1 MKFITNFLFLL
12 LFLSSSNSYSEI
24 IKKINIDGLNS
35 ISRGTVLSYI
45 PFEVNDDIS
54 KENIQTIFNQLKDTN
69 FFSDLSVQLTQDG
82 LLNIS
87 LIENPTISY
96 VELNGFSDGDI
107 LNEETVEKIL
117 TNFKLTAGQIY
128 DPNKLGSLVNDIS
141 NLYAVNGYYQASVM
155 PNTKIDSKNRIGIV
169 IDISEGERA
178 LINSM
183 KINGLSFFEEEEL
196 LDLFEIGEPDFFIL
210 NYFTK
215 KDQFSKL
222 EFDSG
227 IEKIKSKYLNEGFL
241 DVAIAASNTEYNKK
255 QNNID
260 IVISIDE
267 GEVYKLK
274 SIVFNEDLSLAEKN
288 HLESFFEIRSNDP
301 FKRNLIVK
309 GVKSVGDFYQNKGY
323 AKARISSKADILEG
337 NLVNISILINLFD
350 KTYINRIEI
359 SGNNRTQDDVI
370 RRKLM
375 LLEGQAYSKKE
386 LDESIKSIKRLGYFS
401 QVDYEL
407 KFLNNSPD
415 KADLL
420 ISVIESKTGEFSVGL
435 SHSNSTGAAVNAG
448 ISQSNILG
456 TGNTL
461 NAKFSNSEAIKET
474 SVYFKDPYFN
484 DFGHSIS
491 YGFFSKSLDASNL
504 STSSYL
510 IDENGLIFGYGVPL
524 TSESDI
530 FAEFKI
536 SNIDLT
542 CGANLLIY
550 ESNECQSNDDLDTL
564 LSLSYNSNN
573 LNDFYSPTE
582 GSSTS
587 ITSLIALPLGDFK
600 YATLGLN
607 KKSYTPINERL
618 TLKLSG
624 RAKFAAAYAG
634 DEVPFHKRFFE
645 GGTSSIRGFDF
656 NSLGS
661 KYPDNEPKG
670 GEFSIVSSAG
680 VSSPID
686 FLGVDNS
693 NIKIFGFVDAGT
705 ISDKVSDFRVE
716 DLRVSSGFGFNW
728 NTPIGPLGIHLAK
741 PLVKKNGDTLETFSF
756 NLGSKF

>member
-1 MKFITNFLFLL
+1 
-12 LFLSSSNSYSEI
+12 
-24 IKKINIDGLNS
+24 
-35 ISRGTVLSYI
+35 
-45 PFEVNDDIS
+45 
-54 KENIQTIFNQLKDTN
+54 
-69 FFSDLSVQLTQDG
+69 
-82 LLNIS
+82 
-87 LIENPTISY
+87 
-96 VELNGFSDGDI
+96 LNGFSDGDI

>member
-45 PFEVNDDIS
+45 PFEVDDDIS

-69 FFSDLSVQLTQDG
+69 FFSDISVQLTQDG

-96 VELNGFSDGDI
+96 VELNGYSDGDI
-107 LNEETVEKIL
+107 LSEETVEKIL
-117 TNFKLTAGQIY
+117 TNFKLTAGQIF
-128 DPNKLGSLVNDIS
+128 DPKKLESLVNDIS
-141 NLYAVNGYYQASVM
+141 NLYATNGYYQATVV
-155 PNTKIDSKNRIGIV
+155 PDTKIDSKNRIGIV

-178 LINSM
+178 VINSL

-241 DVAIAASNTEYNKK
+241 DVAIAASDTKYNKK

-274 SIVFNEDLSLAEKN
+274 SIIFNEDLSLAEKN

-323 AKARISSKADILEG
+323 AKARVSSKADILDG
-337 NLVNISILINLFD
+337 NLINISILINLFD
-350 KTYINRIEI
+350 KTYLNRIEI

-370 RRKLM
+370 RRKLK
-375 LLEGQAYSKKE
+375 LLEGQLYTKKE
-386 LDESIKSIKRLGYFS
+386 LDDSIKAIKRLGYFS
-401 QVDYEL
+401 EVDYEL
-407 KFLNNSPD
+407 KFLNNSSD

-420 ISVIESKTGEFSVGL
+420 ISVIETKTGEFSVGL
-435 SHSNSTGAAVNAG
+435 SHSNTTGAAINAG
-448 ISQSNILG
+448 ISQANILG

-461 NAKFSNSEAIKET
+461 NAKLSNSEAVEEA
-474 SVYFKDPYFN
+474 SLYFKNPYFN
-484 DFGHSIS
+484 NNGHSIG
-491 YGFFSKSLDASNL
+491 YGFFSKSLNASNL

-510 IDENGLIFGYGVPL
+510 IDENGFNVGYGIPL
-524 TSESDI
+524 SSDSDI
-530 FAEFKI
+530 FAEFRL
-536 SNIDLT
+536 SSIDLT
-542 CGANLLIY
+542 CGLNLATY
-550 ESNECQSNDDLDTL
+550 ESKECSSKDDLETQVNF
-564 LSLSYNSNN
+564 SYNKNN
-573 LNDFYSPTE
+573 LNDFFSPSE
-582 GSSTS
+582 GTDTS
-587 ITSLIALPLGDFK
+587 ITSTLALPPGDFQYFK
-600 YATLGLN
+600 L
-607 KKSYTPINERL
+607 KFDKRSYFPINEKL

-624 RAKFAAAYAG
+624 RTSFASSYG
-634 DEVPFHKRFFE
+634 DDELPFYQRFFE
-645 GGTSSIRGFDF
+645 GGTSSVRGFDF
-656 NSLGS
+656 NSLGA

-670 GEFSIVSSAG
+670 GEFSIISSAG
-680 VSSPID
+680 VSSPVD
-686 FLGVDNS
+686 FLGIDNE

-705 ISDKVSDFRVE
+705 ISEKLSNTKVD
-716 DLRVSSGFGFNW
+716 DLRVSSGVGFNW
-728 NTPIGPLGIHLAK
+728 NTPIGPLGFHFAK
-741 PLVKKNGDTLETFSF
+741 PIVKKSSDTLESFSF
-756 NLGSKF
+756 SLGSKF